1 MEMMKKPDDENES
14 SVLKAK
20 LYEKQRIE
28 EFLRAEIKEL
38 WMAIET
44 SQASTL
50 YRFYLFIIRIRKFS
64 KVKLKILK
72 KIFFKR
78 RLSTR
83 HQIVNNHRIAERTF
97 FEFIFVIPSNKI
109 ELGGLQSAFELA
121 NFISNKGKAVKV
133 IYLNHDPTGLISDL
147 VANKSVATNYIC
159 NVVVVCGSEAND
171 FVSSSD
177 KIKYDKSVVLMQGPD
192 LYFDSDWNR
201 CLRFIHLLESSDLI
215 IAISPYMA
223 KISKFYGA
231 KNVVTIPVGLDQ
243 TNFYFSN
250 VPRKNTIVIPCRAN
264 SEKGT
269 KLVVPLIP
277 QLRKLGWNVI
287 GFGDLPD
294 LRMAGNFDDFLGR
307 ISRTELGKLLRES
320 KILLDP
326 SMIEGLGLTPLE
338 SAACGCVPI
347 IGTRNSYEDLFP
359 KNEEPYIEIP
369 NFLDPDE
376 VVRTI
381 EEVKNSN
388 YSKLFSD
395 YVLRVDWEAGYQNTF
410 DAINLLQVS
419 ES

>member
-1 MEMMKKPDDENES
+1 MEMMEKPDEENEAS
-14 SVLKAK
+14 ILKAR

-44 SQASTL
+44 SQASPL
-50 YRFYLFIIRIRKFS
+50 YRIYLFVIRIRKFS
-64 KVKLKILK
+64 KVKLKLFRKILF
-72 KIFFKR
+72 KIIFPTKR
-78 RLSTR
+78 QFIDDIS
-83 HQIVNNHRIAERTF
+83 VNDRDFYEC
-97 FEFIFVIPSNKI
+97 IFVIPSNKI
-109 ELGGLQSAFELA
+109 ESGGLQSALELA
-121 NFISNKGKAVKV
+121 NFISSKGKSVKV
-133 IYLNHDPTGLISDL
+133 VYLNHDPTGLNSDL
-147 VANKSVATNYIC
+147 VVNKSVAKNYVC
-159 NVVVVCGSEAND
+159 NIVIVCGSEAND
-171 FVSSSD
+171 FISTNN
-177 KIKYDKSVVLMQGPD
+177 KIKYEKSMLFMQGPD

-201 CLRFIHLLESSDLI
+201 CLRFMHSLESSDLT

-231 KNVVTIPVGLDQ
+231 KNIVTVPIGLDQ

-250 VPRKNTIVIPCRAN
+250 ASRNNTIVIPCRSN

-269 KLVVPLIP
+269 RLIIPLIP
-277 QLRKLGWNVI
+277 KLRNLGWNVI

-294 LRMAGNFDDFLGR
+294 FRMAGNFDDFLGR
-307 ISRTELGKLLRES
+307 ISREQLGKILRES

-347 IGTRNSYEDLFP
+347 IGTRNSYNGLFP
-359 KNEEPYIEIP
+359 KDQKPYIEIP

-388 YSKLFSD
+388 YSELFSN
-395 YVLRVDWEAGYQNTF
+395 YVLSIDWKSGYQNIF
-410 DAINLLQVS
+410 DAISLLQVR
-419 ES
+419 EN